1 MAPPLQGIRVLDL
14 SQVVAGPFCSMLL
27 ADMGAEVIKVER
39 PDIGDN
45 LRKWGPP
52 FLGGEGVYFLY
63 LNRNK
68 KSITLNLKSEEGKR
82 IFTQLLK
89 RSDVLLENFR
99 PGTMER
105 LGFGYEEVSRINPR
119 IIYCRISGYGQTG
132 PYRNR
137 GGYDLLAQGESGLI
151 SVTGEQD
158 RPPGAKVGVAIVD
171 MGTGLYAAIGIL
183 LALMAREKTGR
194 GQLVDV
200 SLLDSAVSWMLQPI
214 GYYLSTGRLP
224 KRLGTA
230 HPVAAPYQ
238 VFKTRNIY
246 ITVGCAADRNWRAL
260 CRVLGLDEL
269 ADDPRFSTNPKRV
282 ENREELAEILG
293 EIFERES
300 GEVWLRRLQEAGVPC
315 APVNTVDRLLEHPQ
329 LQARGMFVEVEHR
342 KAGRL
347 MLTGI
352 PIKLSDTPGEV
363 RSPSPMLGEHTEEI
377 LSWLGYSSEEIK
389 ELRERGVI

>member
-1 MAPPLQGIRVLDL
+1 MAPPLEGIRVLDL

-39 PDIGDN
+39 PGIGDN
-45 LRKWGPP
+45 LRRWGPP

-68 KSITLNLKSEEGKR
+68 KSITLNLKCEEGKR
-82 IFTQLLK
+82 IFIELLK

-105 LGFGYEEVSRINPR
+105 LGLGYEEVSRINPR

-132 PYRNR
+132 PHRDR
-137 GGYDLLAQGESGLI
+137 GGYDLLAQGESALI
-151 SVTGEQD
+151 SVTGEED
-158 RPPGAKVGVAIVD
+158 RPPGMKVGVAIVD
-171 MGTGLYAAIGIL
+171 MGTGLYAVIGIL

-200 SLLDSAVSWMLQPI
+200 SLLDSAVSWMVQPL
-214 GYYLSTGRLP
+214 GYYLATGQLP
-224 KRLGTA
+224 RRLGTA

-238 VFKTRNIY
+238 AFKTKDIY
-246 ITVGCAADRNWRAL
+246 ITIGCAAERNWRAL
-260 CRVLGLDEL
+260 CHVLGLEEL

-282 ENREELAEILG
+282 ENREELARILG
-293 EIFERES
+293 EVFERES

-329 LQARGMFVEVEHR
+329 LREREMFVDVDHS

-347 MLTGI
+347 RLTGI
-352 PIKLSDTPGEV
+352 PIKLSETPGSI
-363 RSPSPMLGEHTEEI
+363 RSPPPLLGEHTEEI
-377 LSWLGYSSEEIK
+377 LSWLGYTPEEIK
-389 ELRERGVI
+389 GLRERGVI